1 MGWPTQDIVIGI
13 GVGSVGGSD
22 GRSWGTP
29 NGVSLGSE
37 VVPALLRVVS
47 PYNGPWRVVPA
58 LSPYDGPWRVVPA
71 LLRVVSLYDGP

>member
-1 MGWPTQDIVIGI
+1 MGWPTQGIVIGI

-58 LSPYDGPWRVVPA
+58 L
-71 LLRVVSLYDGP
+71 LRVVSPYEDPGGWCLLS